1 MLLISLKKS
10 AISSNT
16 KEIKISKT
24 GFSLKN
30 FGTSKGLVRI
40 KQSLLRRRGS
50 ILIFLSQ
57 KRTGQRFQ
65 KLLQLIKFLTFFHS
79 LEFLNGLEFHLEIKK
94 HTDFKRVYLVSLLKQ
109 ERLVLGSGVRFMELK
124 RTITLQ
130 KVQRKQK

>member
-1 MLLISLKKS
+1 
-10 AISSNT
+10 
-16 KEIKISKT
+16 
-24 GFSLKN
+24 
-30 FGTSKGLVRI
+30 
-40 KQSLLRRRGS
+40 
-50 ILIFLSQ
+50 LIFLSQ
-57 KRTGQRFQ
+57 KRMGQRFQ

-94 HTDFKRVYLVSLLKQ
+94 LTDFKRVYLVSLLKQ